1 MIVIFVLITFTLVFM
16 AGMHYA
22 LWDNFGERKCLYFS
36 IGLSV
41 LGVWNFISLI
51 GHVSKT
57 LH

>member
-1 MIVIFVLITFTLVFM
+1 MIVIFVIITFVLVFM

-22 LWDNFGERKCLYFS
+22 LWDNFDERKSLYFS
-36 IGLSV
+36 IALGV

-51 GHVSKT
+51 GYVSK

>member
-1 MIVIFVLITFTLVFM
+1 MLVIFVIITFVLVFM

-22 LWDNFGERKCLYFS
+22 LWDNFDERKSLYFS
-36 IGLSV
+36 IALGV

-51 GHVSKT
+51 GYVSK